1 MTKLDDAIK
10 AAAEAYFQEPCD
22 DLDQELA
29 DNFCAAI
36 QAAVKALMLKREDD
50 EDDDDGEPM
59 QDWEWHEAGHWLDGY
74 NSCRAE
80 ILKNAGVE

>member
-1 MTKLDDAIK
+1 MTKLDEAIK

-36 QAAVKALMLKREDD
+36 QAAVKAVV
-50 EDDDDGEPM
+50 P
-59 QDWEWHEAGHWLDGY
+59 EAIDIRKMRHANASDVDMAIGY
-74 NSCRAE
+74 NKCRRK